1 MSTFLDLETDRYYDD
16 EGCAEHAEWMTIKIS
31 RGGGSV
37 SISREYLCRDGS
49 RRVDPEAGISFHTT
63 HLDAVIDAL
72 VRIRTELPRPHK
84 SNEPL

>member
-1 MSTFLDLETDRYYDD
+1 VSTYLDLETDRFYDD
-16 EGCAEHAEWMTIKIS
+16 EGCAEHADWMTIKSS

-49 RRVDPEAGISFHTT
+49 RRVDPEAGISFHTR

-72 VRIRTELPRPHK
+72 VRLRADLPGLHK
-84 SNEPL
+84 RSDT